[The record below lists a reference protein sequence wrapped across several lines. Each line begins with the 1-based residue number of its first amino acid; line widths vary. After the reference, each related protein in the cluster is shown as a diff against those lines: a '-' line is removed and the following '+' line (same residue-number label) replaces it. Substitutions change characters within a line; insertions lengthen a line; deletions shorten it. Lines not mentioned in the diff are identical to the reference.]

1 MRKSYSQRRCGELKA
16 LCRRKGER
24 SAGILGE
31 RRVTPKKAIIAT
43 KLLSRPWQ
51 VGLAASLML
60 TVSPVALHAE
70 VSNAELAKEIAELK
84 AQIRALRGGVS
95 EARKEARHA
104 SHTRVVAAPAPA
116 VVVPPPSYAAIP
128 PGATPVFVTADKKM
142 QYGALTIT
150 PGGFIAMETAGRT
163 RAEGAG
169 LTSAFGSI
177 PTNNSSLAHTGEERF
192 EARQS
197 RFALLAEAPI
207 SKSMLVSGYIEGD
220 FLGAGTTSNF
230 NQTNSYVP
238 RIRHLYATLDNT
250 DYGLHVL
257 AGQEWSL
264 VTLNSKGITPRNEV
278 TPPQIDPAYVPG
290 FEYAR
295 VPQIRV
301 VKDFNKKL
309 WLALD
314 LEASQTANIN
324 GCGTTV
330 SNTGATIAPTGVLG
344 TAAAGNL
351 TTANCQFASTAP
363 NIGQGGLAE
372 NVSFNKLPDL
382 LGKVAYEARVGDRD
396 IHLEA
401 EGLVRDLYTNV
412 NYGTAIASTGA
423 NPGGFPSSS
432 NQDTIGYGVGAG
444 LIVPVL
450 PRRLD
455 FQIQGLIGR
464 GIGRYASSNG
474 LPDAAIT
481 PTGKLS
487 AVGAASALTG
497 LIAHVTPSFD
507 VYGFAGFEQVN
518 RDFSVINGAEVGYG
532 LTTGTNNYG
541 CTTEGGTCAG
551 QTHRVWQ
558 VTGGFW
564 DKLYKGSFGEVRVG
578 AQYSFTER
586 QLFAATSNTYAVGPT
601 AAAPLRS
608 ATATDNT
615 ILTSLRY
622 YPFQ

>member
-1 MRKSYSQRRCGELKA
+1 ML
-16 LCRRKGER
+16 
-24 SAGILGE
+24 SA
-31 RRVTPKKAIIAT
+31 
-43 KLLSRPWQ
+43 
-51 VGLAASLML
+51 
-60 TVSPVALHAE
+60 SPVALHAE

-84 AQIRALRGGVS
+84 AQIRSLRGGVS

-104 SHTRVVAAPAPA
+104 TRARVVAAPVAVPA
-116 VVVPPPSYAAIP
+116 APPPAFAAIP

-150 PGGFIAMETAGRT
+150 PGGFVALESANRT
-163 RAEGAG
+163 RAEGAE
-169 LTSAFGSI
+169 LTSGFGSI
-177 PTNNSSLAHTGEERF
+177 PTNNSALAHTGESRF
-192 EARQS
+192 SARQS
-197 RFALLAEAPI
+197 RFALLIEAPI
-207 SKSMLVSGYIEGD
+207 SKSNLVSGYIEGD
-220 FLGAGTTSNF
+220 FLGAAATSNL

-238 RIRHLYATLDNT
+238 RIRHLYATLDNS

-264 VTLNSKGITPRNEV
+264 VVLNSKGITPRNEV
-278 TPPQIDPAYVPG
+278 PPPQIDPAFIPG
-290 FEYAR
+290 FEYGR
-295 VPQIRV
+295 IPQIRV

-309 WLALD
+309 WVALD
-314 LEASQTANIN
+314 LEASQTANIA

-330 SNTGATIAPTGVLG
+330 SNTGATIAPTGILG

-351 TTANCQFASTAP
+351 TTATCQVGSTQP
-363 NIGQGGLAE
+363 NIGQGGFAE
-372 NVSFNKLPDL
+372 NVSLNKVPDL
-382 LGKVAYEARVGDRD
+382 IGKVAYEARLGDRD

-412 NYGTAIASTGA
+412 NFGAATASTAA
-423 NPGGFPSSS
+423 NPGGFRSSS

-444 LIVPVL
+444 AIVPIL
-450 PRRLD
+450 PKRLD
-455 FQIQGLIGR
+455 FQINGLIGR
-464 GIGRYASSNG
+464 GLGRYASTNG

-481 PTGKLS
+481 PSGKLS
-487 AVGAASALTG
+487 AVGAASALAG
-497 LIAHVTPSFD
+497 LILHATPSID
-507 VYGFAGFEQVN
+507 LYGFAGFEQVN
-518 RDFSVINGAEVGYG
+518 RDFSVVNGVEVGYG
-532 LTTGTNNYG
+532 LTTGVNNYG
-541 CTTEGGTCAG
+541 CNAEGGTCAG

-586 QLFAATSNTYAVGPT
+586 QLFASTSNTFATGPT
-601 AAAPLRS
+601 AAAPLRG
-608 ATATDNT
+608 ATATDNI